1 MSLTRRADNKSWD
14 IWLRQKLRFLKIS
27 QNFKP
32 LEKPIFGTMKRVI
45 FWQLFIGW
53 DWQKIEFVFLYFE
66 TLKQGLMLTIS
77 DSAVYL
83 FKQKER
89 NVKRREGSKRNKK
102 REMIKSWNREEKRE
116 SKKYDIRSI

>member
-102 REMIKSWNREEKRE
+102 REMIKSWNREEKRG